1 MARPDQPDPPMARAD
16 QPMARS
22 DQPILRQAGRMF
34 VLDEDQRVLLIH
46 ERRDIGSE
54 LSHWITP
61 GGGVEPGESLAE
73 AAVREVYEETG
84 LRPALDPAAEPM
96 FEERVRFTI
105 GGLDLIQ
112 TNFYFLVH
120 VPSGLPVQPAGHT
133 EIERLVVL
141 GHRWWS
147 LAELAASDVVREP
160 VTMVELIERALA
172 VR

>member
-1 MARPDQPDPPMARAD
+1 MISQPQAPAQPVAR
-16 QPMARS
+16 
-22 DQPILRQAGRMF
+22 LAGRMF
-34 VLDEDQRVLLIH
+34 VVDADRRVLLMH
-46 ERRDIGSE
+46 ERRDIGSP

-61 GGGVEPGESLAE
+61 GGGVEAGETLAQ

-84 LRPALDPAAEPM
+84 LVLHLDPAAEPM
-96 FEERVRFTI
+96 FQERVRFTI
-105 GGLDLIQ
+105 AGQHLDQ
-112 TNFYFLVH
+112 TNFYFLVR
-120 VPSGLPVQPAGHT
+120 VPTGLAVEPAAHT
-133 EIERLVVL
+133 EIERQVVL

>member
-1 MARPDQPDPPMARAD
+1 MAQRPASA
-16 QPMARS
+16 A
-22 DQPILRQAGRMF
+22 QPIARQAGRMF
-34 VLDEDQRVLLIH
+34 VLDDDRRVLLMH
-46 ERRDIGSE
+46 ERRDIGSQ

-61 GGGVEPGESLAE
+61 GGGVEAGETLAE

-84 LRPALDPAAEPM
+84 LLLHLDSDAEPM
-96 FEERVRFTI
+96 FQERVRFSI
-105 GGLDLIQ
+105 AGHDLDQ
-112 TNFYFLVH
+112 TNYYFLVR
-120 VPSGLPVQPAGHT
+120 VPNGLSVEPTGHT
-133 EIERLVVL
+133 EIERQVVL